1 MEALKNHWYLICPA
15 NELKNE
21 IITRKFFGESILFY
35 RDSQGKAIALE
46 DRCCHRNVPL
56 SLGYLEKDRVVC
68 GYHGWRYNAQGTCVH
83 IPSQL
88 DEAKI
93 PKTAQIKSYPLM
105 EFNRWLWVF
114 MGDSEMADKVKPNDI
129 PEMNTWDFTY
139 KTYTFKADLE
149 STAES
154 LIDPYHIAFV
164 HRNSIRSFM
173 GQIKEYPAEFNI
185 DIIDEGLR
193 GNYFR
198 ANVGSVAEKVYFGKK
213 INILTKYGFYFPNI
227 SRLQLEFEQ
236 RTLLILEHVYQ
247 VDDDHV
253 NMMQITL
260 WKNIFALFP
269 AFARFFMA
277 RKSAKIV
284 EEDIDFLSA
293 QLEIMRQRKDNWHE
307 VSVKGDEISLAFRK
321 FWRRKMKLSSQA
333 HQ

>member
-1 MEALKNHWYLICPA
+1 MDALKNHWYLVCPA
-15 NELKNE
+15 EELKKD
-21 IITRKFFGESILFY
+21 IITRTFFGESIVFY
-35 RDSQGKAIALE
+35 RDSSGKAIALE
-46 DRCCHRNVPL
+46 NRCCHRNVPL
-56 SLGYLEKDRVVC
+56 SLGYLDKDRIVC
-68 GYHGWRYNAQGTCVH
+68 GYHGWQYNTDGMCVH

-88 DEAKI
+88 DESKI
-93 PKTAQIKSYPLM
+93 PKTARIKTYPLK

-114 MGDSEMADKVKPNDI
+114 IGDAENADKIEPNDI
-129 PEMNTWDFTY
+129 PEMNSWDFTY
-139 KTYTFKADLE
+139 ASYTFKADLE

-173 GQIKEYPAEFNI
+173 GQIKEYPADFHIEI
-185 DIIDEGLR
+185 VDDGLH

-198 ANVGSVAEKVYFGKK
+198 ANVGTVAEKMYFGKQ

-247 VDDDHV
+247 VDEEHV

-260 WKNIFALFP
+260 WNNIFSLFP

-284 EEDIDFLSA
+284 QEDIEFLTT
-293 QLEIMRQRKDNWHE
+293 QLDIMRARKDNWHE

-321 FWRRKMKLSSQA
+321 FWRRKMKQA
-333 HQ
+333 AQA

>member
-1 MEALKNHWYLICPA
+1 MEALKNNWYIVCPA
-15 NELKNE
+15 KELKNK
-21 IITRKFFGESILFY
+21 IITRKYFGENIVFF
-35 RDSQGKAIALE
+35 RDSDGNAIALE

-56 SLGYLEKDRVVC
+56 SLGYLENDRIVC
-68 GYHGWRYNAQGTCVH
+68 GYHGWQYNKDGRCVH

-93 PKTAQIKSYPLM
+93 PKKAQIKSYPVI

-114 MGDSEMADKVKPNDI
+114 IGDAARADAVKPNDI
-129 PEMNTWDFTY
+129 PEMNSWDFTY
-139 KTYTFKADLE
+139 KSYTFRADLE

-185 DIIDEGLR
+185 DIIDDGLE

-198 ANVGSVAEKVYFGKK
+198 ANVGSVAEKAYFGKQ
-213 INILTKYGFYFPNI
+213 INILTKYGFYFPNF
-227 SRLQLEFEQ
+227 SRLQLEFQ
-236 RTLLILEHVYQ
+236 NRTLLILEHVYQ

-253 NMMQITL
+253 NMIQITL
-260 WKNIFALFP
+260 WNNIFAGFP
-269 AFARFFMA
+269 AFARYFMG
-277 RKSAKIV
+277 RKSARIV
-284 EEDIDFLSA
+284 EEDIEFLST
-293 QLEIMRQRKDNWHE
+293 QLDIMRSRGEDKYG

-321 FWRRKMKLSSQA
+321 FWRRRIKLATQA
-333 HQ
+333 